1 MITEADMAYRVGAC
15 CARGKRCD
23 LFVQQKY
30 QHTRAS
36 LARCAGGGPRASS
49 TARTDRCP
57 LVAQNA
63 VL

>member
-1 MITEADMAYRVGAC
+1 MTEADIIYCVGAC

-36 LARCAGGGPRASS
+36 MAWCAGGGPLASL
-49 TARTDRCP
+49 TASCTDRST
-57 LVAQNA
+57 LVAQA